1 MAEKRDYY
9 EVLGVDKNASDEEI
23 KKAYRKLA
31 VKYHPDRQNGKSDA
45 EKKEAE
51 DNFKQC
57 AEAYE
62 VLSDSQK
69 RARYDQFGFN
79 DPGAGFGGGG
89 SGFNPFDIFN
99 SFFGGGAGGNG
110 SSFSFSFGG
119 DDDDT
124 TVNRGS
130 NIRVR
135 VKVSLAD
142 VQNGVE
148 KHLKLKKYVACSHC
162 NGTGAKDGTEY
173 ETCPKCHGLGRV
185 MKQVRTIFGIAQ
197 SEAVCPDCQGTGKKI
212 KTRCQHCNGEGV
224 VMGEET
230 VTIKIPAGVAEGMQL
245 NMSGYGNAGRHGGAK
260 GDLFVLIEEEHQ
272 NQFIRQDDTL
282 IYSLLLDFPTAA
294 LGGEVEIP
302 LVEGTTTIK
311 IAPGTQPNTQM
322 RLQGKGVPTLDP
334 YGRSGRKGDM
344 IVNIGVYVPEHLDEE
359 EKKILTDLKT
369 RKNFGTSPSLF
380 DKFRQKV
387 KNMFS

>member
-9 EVLGVDKNASDEEI
+9 EVLGVDKNASDDEI

-31 VKYHPDRQNGKSDA
+31 VKYHPDRQSGKSEA

-51 DNFKQC
+51 ENFKQC

-62 VLSDSQK
+62 ILSDSQK

-79 DPGAGFGGGG
+79 DPSAGGFGGGA
-89 SGFNPFDIFN
+89 GFNPFDIFN
-99 SFFGGGAGGNG
+99 SFFGGGAGGN

-119 DDDDT
+119 DDEESAP
-124 TVNRGS
+124 NRGS

-148 KHLKLKKYVACSHC
+148 KHLKLKKYVGCPHC
-162 NGTGAKDGTEY
+162 NGTGAKDGTEL
-173 ETCPKCHGLGRV
+173 ERCPKCQGRGRV
-185 MKQVRTIFGIAQ
+185 LKQVRTIFGIAQ
-197 SEAVCPDCQGTGKKI
+197 SEAACPDCHGTGKRI
-212 KTRCQHCNGEGV
+212 KTRCTHCNGEGV

-230 VTIKIPAGVAEGMQL
+230 VTVKIPAGVAEGMQL
-245 NMSGYGNAGRHGGAK
+245 NMSGYGNSGRHGGPK

-272 NQFIRQDDTL
+272 DQFIRQDDTL

-294 LGGEVEIP
+294 LGGDVEIP
-302 LVEGTTTIK
+302 LVEGTHILK
-311 IAPGTQPNTQM
+311 IAPGTQPNTQI
-322 RLQGKGVPTLDP
+322 RLQDKGLPTLDR

-344 IVNIGVYVPEHLDEE
+344 IVNIGVYVPEHLDDE
-359 EKKILTDLKT
+359 EKKILTDLKEH
-369 RKNFGTSPSLF
+369 KNFGTSPSLF
-380 DKFRQKV
+380 SKFRQKV